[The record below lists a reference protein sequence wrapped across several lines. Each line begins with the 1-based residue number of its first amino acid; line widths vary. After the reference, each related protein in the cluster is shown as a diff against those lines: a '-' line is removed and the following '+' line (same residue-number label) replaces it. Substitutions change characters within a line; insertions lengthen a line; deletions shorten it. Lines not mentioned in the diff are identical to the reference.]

1 MDVKTTP
8 DTITVS
14 PLEREVQVNGQA
26 IALGRNEY
34 QLIEELSIT
43 PHTGVSYREI
53 AVSLSS
59 IRGPV
64 TTNQVKAIATAA
76 RRKLRAA
83 GIRNPLPEVSGIG
96 LRLHR

>member
-1 MDVKTTP
+1 MPETDTKTIISVNP
-8 DTITVS
+8 I
-14 PLEREVQVNGQA
+14 EKEVQINGQR
-26 IALGRNEY
+26 ISFGRNEY
-34 QLIEELSIT
+34 QLIEELSMT

-64 TTNQVKAIATAA
+64 TTNQVKAIATAT

-83 GIRNPLPEVSGIG
+83 GIRNPLPEINGLG